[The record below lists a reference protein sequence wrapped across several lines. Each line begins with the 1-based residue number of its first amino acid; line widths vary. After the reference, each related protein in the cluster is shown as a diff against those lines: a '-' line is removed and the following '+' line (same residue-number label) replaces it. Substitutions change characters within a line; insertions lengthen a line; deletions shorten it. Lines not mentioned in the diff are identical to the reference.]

1 MQLPDRIHFFS
12 YATGVSLE
20 LPVGF
25 TPGASDAAGA
35 TYDAYDDDDASVVA
49 TLAVRVIGTVDD
61 GSQTAATAT
70 AAVLDAM
77 AARAGTAGQRHAS
90 VIDDEQVTSAV
101 LRFPSGLPSG
111 VGGEVATAA
120 QGLLSS
126 DLLMVFAAV
135 AFGGALVSIAGM
147 APWAQADRYLPV
159 FQEAVRS
166 CRFIALAPVAS

>member
-12 YATGVSLE
+12 YATGTSLE

-25 TPGASDAAGA
+25 TPGASDAAG
-35 TYDAYDDDDASVVA
+35 TSYDAYDDDDESVVA

-61 GSQTAATAT
+61 GGQTAAT

-77 AARAGTAGQRHAS
+77 VARAGSAAQRHGC

-101 LRFPSGLPSG
+101 LRFPGGLPAG
-111 VGGEVATAA
+111 VGAEVATAA

-147 APWAQADRYLPV
+147 APWAQADRYRPI
-159 FQEAVRS
+159 FQEAVQS
-166 CRFIALAPVAS
+166 CRFIALASVTS